1 MRGMLIALLLV
12 LLFSH
17 QASARDIFV
26 DNLNGDDRRGGRT
39 PDSQGAAGGP
49 CRTIAKALRI
59 ADPSDRIIIANTGTP
74 YREAISIQGAR
85 HSGDSSFPF
94 EIIGNGATLD
104 GTVSLDGAKWEH
116 EQGDVFRT
124 RPAKMSFQQLFLDQ
138 RPITRKR
145 SADSRPAQLAAL
157 EWSLSD
163 GWIYFR
169 TEKDRLPQAY
179 NLSCCGE
186 QTGITLYDVHDVIV
200 SDLVVRGFHLDGV
213 NAHDNVRRSD
223 LIGLN
228 CRENGRSGIS
238 VGGSSRIRIDSCNAS
253 ANGVAQ
259 FRIEGYSIA
268 QLVGN
273 AFNPATAPAILRE
286 GGRIID
292 EKE

>member
-1 MRGMLIALLLV
+1 MRGLLGFLLLALLV
-12 LLFSH
+12 P
-17 QASARDIFV
+17 QGAAARDIFV
-26 DNLNGDDRRGGRT
+26 DNLNGDDRKGGRT
-39 PDSQGAAGGP
+39 PDSQGADGGP

-59 ADPSDRIIIANTGTP
+59 ADPSDRVVIANTGTP

-85 HSGDSSFPF
+85 HSGNSSYPF

-116 EQGDVFRT
+116 VQGDVFRT
-124 RPAKMSFQQLFLDQ
+124 RPAKMSFQQLFMDE
-138 RPITRKR
+138 RPVARKR

-169 TEKDRLPQAY
+169 TEKGRLPQMYA
-179 NLSCCGE
+179 LSCCGL

-200 SDLVVRGFHLDGV
+200 SDLVVRGYFLDGV

-223 LIGLN
+223 LVGLN

-238 VGGSSRIRIDSCNAS
+238 VGGSSRIRIDSCSAS
-253 ANGVAQ
+253 GNGAAQ

-268 QLVGN
+268 QLVAN
-273 AFNPATAPAILRE
+273 AFDPATAPAILRE
-286 GGRIID
+286 GGEIVE